1 MKQQI
6 FWVTFFA
13 IGMAFVESSVVI
25 YLRELYYPGGF
36 DFPLRVIDSHIAITE
51 FLREAAT
58 LVMLLGVAVLA
69 SKKKAEIPAWFIYTC
84 AIWDIFYYVFLKAIL
99 NWPASLLTWD
109 LLFLIPLI
117 WTGPVVAPMINSIT
131 MIILALVILHF
142 SRKGYRVSIQW
153 QEWALIIIGCLIT
166 ITAYTMDFFNFISS
180 EFSLWEVFS
189 FSRSDELMQ
198 YTANYVPVSFNWYVF
213 VAGEMLFFI
222 TIWLYTKRLMHRNP

>member
-13 IGMAFVESSVVI
+13 IGMAFVESSVVV

-69 SKKKAEIPAWFIYTC
+69 SKKRAEIPAWFIYTF

-166 ITAYTMDFFNFISS
+166 ITAYTMDYFNFISS
-180 EFSLWEVFS
+180 EFSLREVFS
-189 FSRSDELMQ
+189 FSRGDELMQ

-222 TIWLYTKRLMHRNP
+222 TIWLYARRLMHSNP

>member
-13 IGMAFVESSVVI
+13 IGMAFVESSVVV

-69 SKKKAEIPAWFIYTC
+69 SKKRAEIPAWFIYTF

-153 QEWALIIIGCLIT
+153 QEWVLIIIGCLIT
-166 ITAYTMDFFNFISS
+166 ITAYTMDYFNFISS
-180 EFSLWEVFS
+180 EFSLREVFS
-189 FSRSDELMQ
+189 FSRGDELMQ

-222 TIWLYTKRLMHRNP
+222 TIWLYARRLMHSNP